1 MRLPEPEQENGGPN
15 LTPIIDVVFLLLIFF
30 LVATQFAQKE
40 REITTRLPQVVQAR
54 PLAGG
59 SRQIIVN
66 ISETG
71 EYKVVAKT
79 YSSQQLSDLLHS
91 EAVTNPGLQTVLIRA
106 DERVPFKFPAE
117 VMGFC
122 EREGM
127 KFSCAVETPQESG
140 G

>member
-1 MRLPEPEQENGGPN
+1 MRLPEPENENDGPN

-40 REITTRLPQVVQAR
+40 REVSTRLPQVVEAR

-59 SRQIIVN
+59 SRQVIVN

-71 EYKVVAKT
+71 EFRVVAKT
-79 YSSQQLSDLLHS
+79 FSAAQLADLLHS
-91 EAVTNPGLQTVLIRA
+91 ESVKNPGLQTVLIRA
-106 DERVPFKFPAE
+106 DERVAFKFPAQ

-122 EREGM
+122 ERENM
-127 KFSCAVETPQESG
+127 KYTCAVEAPDTSQ
-140 G
+140 